1 MKVLRAYKTELDPTN
16 RQRTR
21 FVQCCGAARFC
32 YNWGLAA
39 MIAARQEGRKTSV
52 LAEKKRLNAIKRE
65 EYPWLYEVPYTVLES
80 AFDNLKAA
88 YENFFRRVKA
98 GQTPGFPRF
107 KSRKRGLGAFTL
119 RGSLHAGSGRIKLPV
134 IGWVRLKEHGYLPTE
149 GGRIMSFTISERAHR
164 WFVSALYEEECEEP
178 EPATGKPIGVDFG
191 IKELATCSD
200 GTVFPN
206 PRALESATR
215 QVKRLSRELARRKKG
230 GRNWAKTKAKLA
242 KAHYRAA
249 CVRQHTLHQ
258 ISHHLTAKSK
268 PRTVVIEDLNVKG
281 MLANHHL
288 ARAIADVAFGELRRQ
303 IEYKAAWHGVEVY
316 AASQWFP
323 SSKTCSECGAVREDL
338 TLADRTFI
346 CPECGVMIDRD
357 LNAALNLVALVA

>member
-16 RQRTR
+16 VQRTQ
-21 FVQCCGAARFC
+21 FVRCCGAARFC

-52 LAEKKRLNAIKRE
+52 LTEKKRLNAIKRE
-65 EYPWLYEVPYTVLES
+65 EYPWLCELPYALVDA
-80 AFDNLKAA
+80 AFENLKAA

-107 KSRKRGLGAFTL
+107 KSRKRGLGGFSV
-119 RGSLHAGSGRIKLPV
+119 RGSLVAEAGRIRLPV
-134 IGWVRLKEHGYLPTE
+134 IGWVRLKERGYLPTDA
-149 GGRIMSFTISERAHR
+149 GRIMSFTISERAHR

-178 EPATGKPIGVDFG
+178 EPATGEPIGVDFG

-230 GRNWAKTKAKLA
+230 GKNWGKTKAKLA
-242 KAHYRAA
+242 KAHYRVA
-249 CVRQHTLHQ
+249 CVRQHALHQ
-258 ISHHLTAKSK
+258 ISHHLTASTK
-268 PRTVVIEDLNVKG
+268 PRAVVIEDLNVAG
-281 MLANHHL
+281 MLANHHI
-288 ARAIADVAFGELRRQ
+288 ARAVSDVAFGELRRQ
-303 IEYKAAWHGVEVY
+303 ITYKAAWNGVEVVF
-316 AASQWFP
+316 ASQWFP
-323 SSKTCSECGAVREDL
+323 SSKTCSECGAMRDDL
-338 TLADRTFI
+338 TLRDRTFI

-357 LNAALNLVALVA
+357 LNAALNLVALAA